1 MSRAGTGSSRLAAIA
16 AALLLLAAIARA
28 QSPWTEVTAEAHR
41 SGVFRNSALQ
51 ESSGVAVSRS
61 EPGLL
66 WAFNDS
72 GNLPFLFA
80 TDTSG
85 TDRGSFVVTGA
96 TNEDWEAIALAPCG
110 QSLCIYLADTGDNL
124 ERRRSVRLYRF
135 AEPLAPAGTGA
146 ARRRT
151 AMAQVLEVRYPGGA
165 RDVEA
170 MFVDGKGDIYLI
182 TKGFL
187 SPVRLYRVPARA
199 WQAGRA
205 VADSLGP
212 LPIDSGSGL
221 GQLVTDAALAP
232 NGRDV
237 AVRTYREVYFFRLRD
252 EGRLEPPARPVACSI
267 AGLEVQGEGV
277 AWLDDSTLVLTS
289 ERGYRVSG
297 TVGVARCR
305 VGG

>member
-1 MSRAGTGSSRLAAIA
+1 VA
-16 AALLLLAAIARA
+16 
-28 QSPWTEVTAEAHR
+28 AEAHR
-41 SGVFRNSALQ
+41 SGVFRNRALQ

-61 EPGLL
+61 EPGVL
-66 WAFNDS
+66 WTFNDS
-72 GNLPFLFA
+72 DHPPFLFA

-237 AVRTYREVYFFRLRD
+237 AVRTYREIYFFRLTD
-252 EGRLEPPARPVACSI
+252 EGRLERSARTVACSI

-277 AWLDDSTLVLTS
+277 AWLDDTTLVLTS
-289 ERGYRVSG
+289 ERGYRESG
-297 TVGVARCR
+297 TIGVARCM